1 MEKANYIPKHQST
14 NKKRRRFRKIL
25 MLMRISM
32 LSLSFIAIL
41 LASFSIYQYGSI
53 EDLQTEKQNLLTEI
67 QSLENKLTDTEKT
80 LTSESSQNQ
89 NLQAKVSTLEDKLNK
104 EFDDWFAIAKNFYIP
119 FKVTYYCPC
128 EICSEG
134 YGHKT
139 ASQKTAVSGHT
150 VAMDPNIPFGT
161 TLLINGEEYTNED
174 VGGGVRGNHIDIFVD
189 THQETIENGVD
200 TVYVKLLSLP
210 DTITLEEK
218 NNLYEFLIS
227 TYS

>member
-67 QSLENKLTDTEKT
+67 QSLENKLTNTEKT

-119 FKVTYYCPC
+119 FKVTYYCP
-128 EICSEG
+128 
-134 YGHKT
+134 
-139 ASQKTAVSGHT
+139 
-150 VAMDPNIPFGT
+150 
-161 TLLINGEEYTNED
+161 
-174 VGGGVRGNHIDIFVD
+174 
-189 THQETIENGVD
+189 
-200 TVYVKLLSLP
+200 
-210 DTITLEEK
+210 
-218 NNLYEFLIS
+218 
-227 TYS
+227 

>member
-1 MEKANYIPKHQST
+1 
-14 NKKRRRFRKIL
+14 
-25 MLMRISM
+25 
-32 LSLSFIAIL
+32 
-41 LASFSIYQYGSI
+41 
-53 EDLQTEKQNLLTEI
+53 
-67 QSLENKLTDTEKT
+67 
-80 LTSESSQNQ
+80 
-89 NLQAKVSTLEDKLNK
+89 
-104 EFDDWFAIAKNFYIP
+104 
-119 FKVTYYCPC
+119 
-128 EICSEG
+128 
-134 YGHKT
+134 
-139 ASQKTAVSGHT
+139 
-150 VAMDPNIPFGT
+150 MDPNIPFGT